1 MSGLTLDMRALG
13 DAIRGAGFPVRIES
27 TGGGCATM
35 YVGVCVNPDT
45 VGDSLRFPVVLGPGV
60 FDRDGAWADWEDFWI
75 GPDNDGDDAITTDS
89 SWSIDRA
96 VDVVRENFARWEIAT
111 GDFSVAWEEEY
122 SKGEIPGY
130 WIEGGK

>member
-1 MSGLTLDMRALG
+1 MSETTIDMRALA
-13 DAIRGAGFPVRIES
+13 DAIRAVGFPVRIES

-35 YVGVCVNPDT
+35 YVGGCVNPDT

-60 FDRDGAWADWEDFWI
+60 FDRDGAWADLEDFYI
-75 GPDNDGDDAITTDS
+75 GPDDDGDDAILTDAT
-89 SWSIDRA
+89 WTVDRV

-111 GDFSVAWEEEY
+111 HDFVAMRDEDY
-122 SKGEIPGY
+122 GKGEIPGY